1 MCQKCFTS
9 VISVT
14 LICPFAA
21 SIFTFFLAYIL
32 VFTEFGRGCTCSIH
46 AILWFQCFSMAHKTR
61 KPRVTSYHVTSY
73 NSCHIE

>member
-14 LICPFAA
+14 VICPFAA

-32 VFTEFGRGCTCSIH
+32 QSSVEGVLAQYMQFCGFNVF
-46 AILWFQCFSMAHKTR
+46 LWLI
-61 KPRVTSYHVTSY
+61 KPGSLVSH
-73 NSCHIE
+73 HIT